1 MLNFFVCFLTK
12 GIYAFWPCILVSY
25 IETFLNHLMF
35 AQSKMYDHVEQA
47 TMLRQE
53 QVLKAR
59 GLQSASV
66 EGGPR
71 YVEHNCN
78 FFHLS
83 QSY

>member
-1 MLNFFVCFLTK
+1 MGIHTRFFPKSNLYHFSVCTDM
-12 GIYAFWPCILVSY
+12 
-25 IETFLNHLMF
+25 ETFLNHLMF
-35 AQSKMYDHVEQA
+35 SQSKMYDHVEQA

-71 YVEHNCN
+71 YVEHSCN
-78 FFHLS
+78 FFHLL